1 LYRIVLSLLI
11 AVCAAITVT
20 APARAQSFPVR
31 PVTVVVP
38 FPAGGGTDILVRL
51 IQEKMSTELGQQLVL
66 DNKPGATGNIGGA
79 YVANATPDGYTLLVQ
94 ATIIGMF
101 SHIFPNLSYDPVHDF
116 VPIGGIAETAT
127 VLVVNA
133 ESKIMTLA
141 DLIKEARARPA
152 ALNYG
157 TAGVGSPSHLAAE
170 MMGKLNDAKITHV
183 PYKGTAPA
191 VQDVLG
197 QFTQFG
203 AFTLSAVLPL
213 IQDGKFR
220 ALAIAGEKRTIL
232 LPDVPT
238 VKELGFGDV
247 FSGTRFVLLAPLK
260 TPTDVTARLTAAL
273 TKVVADA
280 AIQDG
285 FLKRGYEVTQATPDQ
300 VRAMLTRQY
309 ETWGP
314 LVKELKLQFD

>member
-1 LYRIVLSLLI
+1 MLLSLAI
-11 AVCAAITVT
+11 ATCMAIAAGTS
-20 APARAQSFPVR
+20 APAQDFPVR

-51 IQEKMSTELGQQLVL
+51 IQDKMSKELGQQLVL
-66 DNKPGATGNIGGA
+66 DNKPGATGNVGGGV
-79 YVANATPDGYTLLVQ
+79 VANATPDGYTLLVQ

-101 SHIFPNLSYDPVHDF
+101 PHIFPNISYDPIRDF
-116 VPIGGIAETAT
+116 AAIGGIAETAT
-127 VLVVNA
+127 VLTVNA
-133 ESKIMTLA
+133 DSNIKTLA
-141 DLIKEARARPA
+141 DLIDAARARPG

-170 MMGKLNDAKITHV
+170 MMGKLNNVKFTHV

-203 AFTLSAVLPL
+203 AFTLSSVLPL

-220 ALAIAGEKRTIL
+220 ALAIAGEKRSVL

-247 FSGTRFVLLAPLK
+247 YSGTRFVLLTPAK
-260 TPTDVTARLTAAL
+260 TPANVIARLSEAL
-273 TKVVADA
+273 SKVVADP

-285 FLKRGYEVTQATPDQ
+285 FLKRGYEVVPATPDQ
-300 VRAMLTRQY
+300 VHAMLVKQY

-314 LVKELKLQFD
+314 LVKELKLQME